1 MCNVFYYR
9 TIKDLSGNISLK
21 FRSMGSTIECY
32 TAVSASVLLL
42 PYKMQLKIRL
52 NANKEYDDVDDD
64 DLSKFPMNLKI
75 QI

>member
-1 MCNVFYYR
+1 
-9 TIKDLSGNISLK
+9 
-21 FRSMGSTIECY
+21 MGLTIECY

-42 PYKMQLKIRL
+42 PYKMQLKIRI
-52 NANKEYDDVDDD
+52 NINKEYDDVDDD